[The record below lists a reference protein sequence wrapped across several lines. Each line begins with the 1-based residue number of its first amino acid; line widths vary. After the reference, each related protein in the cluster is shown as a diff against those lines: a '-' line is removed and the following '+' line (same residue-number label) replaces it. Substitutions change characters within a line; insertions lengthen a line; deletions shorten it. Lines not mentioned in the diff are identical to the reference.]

1 MFNELIKNV
10 MSLGIITAD
19 DVKRLT
25 AIELMLLIIERIN
38 GLLLHVDNVDE
49 KLDTLLE
56 EVNKITIEE
65 LNKWTQDGTFDSL
78 INQTGLK
85 NVNDRIDATNAQVA
99 ENKTLAVAQLSRLD
113 NTKMNKTDVLHMTN
127 LGQDVKEAMTGGSVA
142 VVGANTI
149 LSENIVDGQVTFNKR
164 THSGGN
170 IVFFTNAPF
179 NFDTVNKK
187 LINKTT
193 ADKFG
198 LNYGNGH
205 KNGNDGYYFS
215 ELQLTNIGYLWYNPK
230 LAGSNAFIATNGDE
244 MPQDADNCIMFGFY
258 DFYHNSFYVN
268 GVEFTVDNKPS
279 LDYSLNKP
287 YKANNFAGEYAIV
300 FSIREPNFDTSSQ
313 KLMINNTC
321 GVETRVGHFAV
332 EEQELQLSG
341 NGYIGFDTLNREFV
355 CIPQLNVSPNG
366 NQFTPDENTVLIG
379 MYSCDNKKYYFSGNY
394 LIDGKKPYE
403 TYAYSKAESNE
414 LIASAKQLAGGK
426 TNQVILYHNSLKTQ
440 DNSEF
445 EGLTNVTISGNG
457 FKFINN
463 DSIVLNREYSVEQR
477 KTSIKFTL
485 GEDGILS
492 FFYKVYEGY
501 DLGGSLFTV
510 DGQNNK
516 MIIHEQFADMGQIP
530 AERVATT
537 FNFVVGREYDLTLIK
552 DKRKNIMVVTDMIT
566 GESKSLETDCTA
578 VIGDLLN
585 EFAGGRQNGKFGV
598 WSRQGSGNYIKNL
611 YITSRIKEPLLYVT
625 GDSICEG
632 DRCEIGY
639 RYSDRVENYLGKDN
653 VAISGMSGTKI
664 TGVLNRLKSELPFI
678 KPKYCMVTI
687 GTNGGNTRENIQEL
701 IDYIESIGVT
711 PILNHVSQTSGSQ
724 ANSINEMIDE
734 FSDYVGCKFDRA
746 TSLNNDI
753 SQYYNSSLYG
763 DGVHP
768 NKQGHE
774 KMFDRFKTDVPYLIY

>member
-10 MSLGIITAD
+10 MSLGIITED

-25 AIELMLLIIERIN
+25 AIELMMLIIERIN

-85 NVNDRIDATNAQVA
+85 NVNDRIDATNTKVA
-99 ENKTLAVAQLSRLD
+99 ENNTLAVAQLSRLD

-127 LGQDVKEAMTGGSVA
+127 LGQDVKEAMTGGSVG

-170 IVFFTNAPF
+170 IVFYTDAPF
-179 NFDTVNKK
+179 DFDTENRK
-187 LINKTT
+187 LINKSSVEM
-193 ADKFG
+193 FG
-198 LNYGNGH
+198 LNFGNGH
-205 KNGNDGYYFS
+205 KAADKGYYFS
-215 ELQLTNIGYLWYNPK
+215 ELQLDAVGYIWFNTK
-230 LAGSNAFIATNGDE
+230 LTGSNAFIATHGIDIPE
-244 MPQDADNCIMFGFY
+244 DVENCILFGSYNFKSKYFY
-258 DFYHNSFYVN
+258 LN
-268 GVEFTVDNKPS
+268 GVEFTVDGKPYI
-279 LDYSLNKP
+279 DYIFNKP
-287 YKANNFAGEYAIV
+287 YKENSLTGEFGMV
-300 FSIREPNFDTSSQ
+300 FSIREPNFDTVNN
-313 KLMINNTC
+313 KLMINKTC
-321 GVETRVGHFAV
+321 GVETRVGHFDNV
-332 EEQELQLSG
+332 DQELALDNQ
-341 NGYIGFDTLNREFV
+341 GYIGYDTSNKEYV
-355 CIPQLNVSPNG
+355 CITKNW
-366 NQFTPDENTVLIG
+366 FEPDENVVLVG
-379 MYSCDNKKYYFSGNY
+379 YYSNVYKKYHLMGNF

-440 DNSEF
+440 ENSDF
-445 EGLTNVTISGNG
+445 DGLSNVTISGNG

-463 DSIVLNREYSVEQR
+463 DHIVLNREYSVEQR
-477 KTSIKFTL
+477 KTNIKFTL
-485 GEDGILS
+485 AQDGILS

-510 DGQNNK
+510 DAQSNK
-516 MIIHEQFADMGQIP
+516 MMIHEQFANMEQIP
-530 AERVATT
+530 SERVATT

-552 DKRKNIMVVTDMIT
+552 DKRKNIMVVTDMMT

-598 WSRQGSGNYIKNL
+598 WSRQGSGNYINNL
-611 YITSRIKEPLLYVT
+611 YITTRLKEPLLYVT

-639 RYSDRVENYLGKDN
+639 RYADRIENSLGKDN

-753 SQYYNSSLYG
+753 NQYYNSSLYG

-768 NKQGHE
+768 NNQGHE

>member
-1 MFNELIKNV
+1 MFNDLIKNV
-10 MSLGIITAD
+10 MSLGIITED

-25 AIELMLLIIERIN
+25 AIELMLLIIERVN

-56 EVNKITIEE
+56 DVNKITIEE
-65 LNKWTQDGTFDSL
+65 LHKWTQDGTFDTL
-78 INQTGLK
+78 INQIALK
-85 NVNDRIDATNAQVA
+85 EVNDRIDATNIEVA
-99 ENKTLAVAQLSRLD
+99 ENKALAVGQVARLD
-113 NTKMNKTDVLHMTN
+113 NTKMNKTDVLHMAN
-127 LGQDVKEAMTGGSVA
+127 LGQDVKQAMTGGSVA

-170 IVFFTNAPF
+170 IVFYIDAPF
-179 NFDTVNKK
+179 NFDTKNRK
-187 LINKTT
+187 LINKSS
-193 ADKFG
+193 AEVFG

-205 KNGNDGYYFS
+205 KNAYDYYFT
-215 ELQLTNIGYLWYNPK
+215 ELQLAHVGYIWFNPT
-230 LAGSNAFIATNGDE
+230 LTGANAFIATDGIK
-244 MPQDADNCIMFGFY
+244 MPEDVEHCILIGSYNFISPYFY
-258 DFYHNSFYVN
+258 LN
-268 GVEFTVDNKPS
+268 GVEFTVDDKPCIDS
-279 LDYSLNKP
+279 IFKKP
-287 YKANNFAGEYAIV
+287 YKENSLTGEFGMV
-300 FSIREPNFDTSSQ
+300 FSIEEPNFDTVNN
-313 KLMINNTC
+313 KLMINKTC
-321 GVETRVGHFAV
+321 GVETRVGHFNNATQELTL
-332 EEQELQLSG
+332 EEQ
-341 NGYIGFDTLNREFV
+341 GYIGYDTSNKEYV
-355 CIPQLNVSPNG
+355 CITKNW
-366 NQFTPDENTVLIG
+366 FKPDENVVIVG
-379 MYSCDNKKYYFSGNY
+379 YFSNIHKKYHLMGNF

-414 LIASAKQLAGGK
+414 LIASATQLAGGK

-440 DNSEF
+440 DNSDF
-445 EGLTNVTISGNG
+445 DGLSNVTISGNG

-463 DSIVLNREYSVEQR
+463 DYIVLNKEYSVEQR
-477 KTSIKFTL
+477 KTNIKFTL
-485 GEDGILS
+485 AQDGILS

-501 DLGGSLFTV
+501 ELGGSLFTV
-510 DGQNNK
+510 DAQNNK
-516 MIIHEQFADMGQIP
+516 MIIHEQFANMGQIP

-537 FNFVVGREYDLTLIK
+537 FNFAVGREYDLTLIK

-598 WSRQGSGNYIKNL
+598 WSRQGSGNYINNL
-611 YITSRIKEPLLYVT
+611 YITTRLKEPLLYMT

-639 RYSDRVENYLGKDN
+639 RYADRVENYLGKDN

-664 TGVLNRLKSELPFI
+664 SGVLNRLKSELPFI

-711 PILNHVSQTSGSQ
+711 PILNHVSQTNGSL
-724 ANSINEMIDE
+724 ANNINAMIDE
-734 FSDYVGCKFDRA
+734 FGDYVGCKFDRA
-746 TSLNNDI
+746 TSLHNDI
-753 SQYYNSSLYG
+753 NQYYNSSLYG

-768 NKQGHE
+768 NNQGHE